1 MDDTIIIQSLLTFWG
16 AVFAGL
22 AIGGLVGWLKNFN
35 WGIACGCL
43 IIGAGGL
50 AGAAWLGW
58 HQYQLIAGT
67 QQAQG
72 VLLEFVTVA
81 STDGKGRSTSSRA
94 PVVRFKAADGR
105 TYRVQGLGGSQG
117 QHEPGDAVPI
127 RYRPDDPQQAVIDDF
142 QNQWGGVWA
151 LALFGLFPT
160 MFGSYFLG
168 LQLRE
173 TREQQP
179 TTGRSRTPPPA
190 RTFRLSPEQRAWRL
204 QKLTIVA
211 NIVFLSGF
219 LVAMFAP
226 LELLKALGLAFSVI
240 GSGCL
245 LHCVAQGYA
254 PVPDWSSR
262 GIFLIVGL
270 GFLLF
275 GFGGWMMG

>member
-1 MDDTIIIQSLLTFWG
+1 MDDAIIIQALLTFWG
-16 AVFAGL
+16 SVFAGL

-35 WGIACGCL
+35 WGIASGCL

-58 HQYQLIAGT
+58 HQVQQLEGT

-72 VLLEFVTVA
+72 VLLEFVAVA
-81 STDGKGRSTSSRA
+81 TTDGEGRTTTSRA
-94 PVVRFKAADGR
+94 PVVRFTARDGR
-105 TYRVQGLGGSQG
+105 AYRVQGLGGSQG
-117 QHEPGDAVPI
+117 ERAPGDAVAV
-127 RYRPDDPQQAVIDDF
+127 RYRPEDPQQAVIDDF

-160 MFGSYFLG
+160 MFGLYFLG
-168 LQLRE
+168 LQLKASRD
-173 TREQQP
+173 QQRAA
-179 TTGRSRTPPPA
+179 GRKPRPVP
-190 RTFRLSPEQRAWRL
+190 TFRLPPEKRAWRL

-211 NIVFLSGF
+211 NVVFLSGF

-226 LELLKALGLAFSVI
+226 LELLKALGLGFAVI
-240 GSGCL
+240 GSGSL

-254 PVPDWSSR
+254 PAPDWSSR

>member
-1 MDDTIIIQSLLTFWG
+1 VDDTIIIQALLTFWG
-16 AVFAGL
+16 TVFAGL
-22 AIGGLVGWLKNFN
+22 AVGGLVGWLKNFN
-35 WGIACGCL
+35 WGIASGCL

-72 VLLEFVTVA
+72 VLTEFVTVE
-81 STDGKGRSTSSRA
+81 STDGKGRNTSSRA
-94 PVVRFKAADGR
+94 PVVRFKAGNGQ

-117 QHEPGDAVPI
+117 QHEPGDAVAV
-127 RYRPDDPQQAVIDDF
+127 RYRPEAPQQAVIDDF
-142 QNQWGGVWA
+142 QNQWSGVWG
-151 LALFGLFPT
+151 LGLFGLFPM
-160 MFGSYFLG
+160 MFGLYFLG
-168 LQLRE
+168 LQVKE
-173 TREQQP
+173 TRDPQRG
-179 TTGRSRTPPPA
+179 TSRKARPV
-190 RTFRLSPEQRAWRL
+190 RTFRLPPETRAWRL

-219 LVAMFAP
+219 LIAIFAP
-226 LELLKALGLAFSVI
+226 FELLKALGLGFAVI

-254 PVPDWSSR
+254 PEPDWSSR
-262 GIFLIVGL
+262 GIFLIVGT